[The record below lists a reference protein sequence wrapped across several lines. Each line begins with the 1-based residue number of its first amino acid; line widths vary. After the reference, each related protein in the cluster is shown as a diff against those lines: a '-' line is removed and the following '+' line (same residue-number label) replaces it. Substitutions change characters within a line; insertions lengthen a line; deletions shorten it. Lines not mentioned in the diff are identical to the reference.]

1 LPLKKERATTKA
13 HTAHQKCKNL
23 SNNQNP
29 RTTLPSDFFSNIE
42 AVADTQQRPLFF
54 ILSIFRHTSRR
65 DT

>member
-42 AVADTQQRPLFF
+42 AVTMHLTKYRVP
-54 ILSIFRHTSRR
+54 TEV
-65 DT
+65 